1 VKEMKK
7 KNNKKD
13 KVAAYLDGDGS
24 LPATEKELKK
34 WIKKFL
40 PVEDKP
46 AKKRA

>member
-1 VKEMKK
+1 MKQKSKK
-7 KNNKKD
+7 KN
-13 KVAAYLDGDGS
+13 KVVDYLDGDGA